1 MKILN
6 KIFGPEDSHKEL
18 NAILAR
24 GKSLL
29 EKNFYD
35 WATVEFNKAL
45 ALNPKLAAKTIT
57 KLFQEMQGS
66 GNPDGTISLGTI
78 VLKMDPKNVEL
89 ANQLGNTYRKKQDWN
104 HAKNMY
110 LHCLKYDPD
119 YKNAVYNLAA
129 TTAKV
134 EVADGMAI
142 SAIDEFENMTDFV
155 LPDIE
160 EGMEILVEMQNK
172 FAVDTVEV
180 KKEQCPD
187 EKNETKVI
195 HEKEAK
201 EDNDIKIKIAD
212 DPENDDNADDPEND
226 DNADDPENDDNA
238 DDPEKDDNADDSEND
253 GNDDLDSIDAV
264 QTFKYISSSLD
275 AESIEEKEAIFTLG
289 IYCLKNNEAMIAQN
303 SLKKLLMRDK
313 ENVDLRCFLVLAISI
328 DGKINE
334 AIKSFQGILGRNPN
348 HRYANVNMG
357 ILLKRKGMIQQS
369 RVRFFRAFKLLE
381 RSKGNY
387 DIKEC
392 LENAEKFFGDNQK
405 KKALEMYE
413 PLISEITSEVLLDRI
428 AKLYLEKK
436 LLDNALEI
444 FKRIFRKNRQNKEA
458 REGIKSIHTA
468 YLIEYENFLK
478 KNDQINAAVNIEKA
492 LKIAAGNNL
501 IQKALSINRLLE
513 NEKRVVELEEMLK
526 DNKKKEIQSKVQEK
540 ISQAEEAETSADYKG
555 AIRYFQEAI
564 RIEPQNSTLKKLIDL
579 CVRIN
584 RSDLTEKIT
593 DWYNKYQHSFME
605 KEKNKLVRS

>member
-1 MKILN
+1 MEILK
-6 KIFGPEDSHKEL
+6 KIFGPEDSHKDV

-29 EKNFYD
+29 EKNFYE

-45 ALNPKLAAKTIT
+45 ALNPTLAAETVT

-78 VLKMDPKNVEL
+78 ALKMDPKNVDL

-110 LHCLKYDPD
+110 LHCLKYHPD

-142 SAIDEFENMTDFV
+142 SAIDEFENMKDFV

-160 EGMEILVEMQNK
+160 EGMGILVEMQTN

-180 KKEQCPD
+180 NQEQSPD
-187 EKNETKVI
+187 EKNKTKVMP
-195 HEKEAK
+195 EKGAK
-201 EDNDIKIKIAD
+201 EDNNIKIKTD
-212 DPENDDNADDPEND
+212 TDTDTND
-226 DNADDPENDDNA
+226 
-238 DDPEKDDNADDSEND
+238 K
-253 GNDDLDSIDAV
+253 DDLDSIDAV
-264 QTFKYISSSLD
+264 QTFKYITSNLE
-275 AESIEEKEAIFTLG
+275 AESLQEKEAIFTLG
-289 IYCLKNNEAMIAQN
+289 IYCLKNNETKIAQY
-303 SLKKLLMRDK
+303 SLKRLLMRDK

-334 AIKSFQGILGRNPN
+334 AIESFQSILGRNPN
-348 HRYANVNMG
+348 HRYTNVNMG

-369 RVRFFRAFKLLE
+369 RVRFFTTFRLLE
-381 RSKGNY
+381 QSKGNY
-387 DIKEC
+387 DMKAC
-392 LENAEKFFGDNQK
+392 LENADKLFNNNQK
-405 KKALEMYE
+405 KKALEIYE
-413 PLISEITSEVLLDRI
+413 PLISEITSEVLLHRI
-428 AKLYLEKK
+428 AKLYLDKK
-436 LLDNALEI
+436 LLDDALEI
-444 FKRIFRKNRQNKEA
+444 YKRIFRKNRQNIEA

-468 YLIEYENFLK
+468 YLIESENFLK
-478 KNDQINAAVNIEKA
+478 KNDKINAAVKIEKA
-492 LKIAAGNNL
+492 LKIAAGINL
-501 IQKALSINRLLE
+501 IQKAISINLLLK
-513 NEKRVVELEEMLK
+513 NGNRVVELEEMLK
-526 DNKKKEIQSKVQEK
+526 DIKRKEIQSKVQEK
-540 ISQAEEAETSADYKG
+540 INKAEEAEKRTDYKG

-564 RIEPQNSTLKKLIDL
+564 KIEPQNSTLKKLIDL

-584 RSDLTEKIT
+584 RPDLTEKIT
-593 DWYNKYQHSFME
+593 DWFNKYQHSLLE
-605 KEKNKLVRS
+605 KEKKQAREELKQSKNNGDESQKDGI

>member
-1 MKILN
+1 MEILK
-6 KIFGPEDSHKEL
+6 KIFGPEDSHKDV

-29 EKNFYD
+29 EKNFYE

-45 ALNPKLAAKTIT
+45 ALNPKLAAETVT

-78 VLKMDPKNVEL
+78 VLKMDPKNVDL

-110 LHCLKYDPD
+110 LHCLKYHPD

-142 SAIDEFENMTDFV
+142 SAIDEFENMKDFV

-160 EGMEILVEMQNK
+160 EGMGILVEMQTN

-180 KKEQCPD
+180 NQEQSPD
-187 EKNETKVI
+187 EKNKTKVMP
-195 HEKEAK
+195 EKGAK
-201 EDNDIKIKIAD
+201 EDNNIKIKTD
-212 DPENDDNADDPEND
+212 TDTDTND
-226 DNADDPENDDNA
+226 
-238 DDPEKDDNADDSEND
+238 K
-253 GNDDLDSIDAV
+253 DDLDSIDAV
-264 QTFKYISSSLD
+264 QTFKYITSNLE
-275 AESIEEKEAIFTLG
+275 AESLQEKEAIFTLG
-289 IYCLKNNEAMIAQN
+289 IYCLKNNETKIAQY
-303 SLKKLLMRDK
+303 SLKRLLMRDK

-334 AIKSFQGILGRNPN
+334 AIESFQSILGRNPN
-348 HRYANVNMG
+348 HRYTNVNMG

-369 RVRFFRAFKLLE
+369 RVRFFTTFRLLE
-381 RSKGNY
+381 QSKGNY
-387 DIKEC
+387 DMKAC
-392 LENAEKFFGDNQK
+392 LENADKLFNNNQK
-405 KKALEMYE
+405 KKALEIYE
-413 PLISEITSEVLLDRI
+413 PLISEITSEVLLHRI
-428 AKLYLEKK
+428 AKLYLDKK
-436 LLDNALEI
+436 LLDGALEVY
-444 FKRIFRKNRQNKEA
+444 KRILRKNRQNKEA

-468 YLIEYENFLK
+468 YLIESENFLK
-478 KNDQINAAVNIEKA
+478 KNDKINAAVKIEKA
-492 LKIAAGNNL
+492 LKIAAGINL
-501 IQKALSINRLLE
+501 IQKAISINLLLKNE
-513 NEKRVVELEEMLK
+513 NRVVELEEMLK
-526 DNKKKEIQSKVQEK
+526 DIKRKEIQSKVQEK
-540 ISQAEEAETSADYKG
+540 INKAEEAEKRTDYKG

-564 RIEPQNSTLKKLIDL
+564 KIEPQNSTLKKLIDL

-584 RSDLTEKIT
+584 RPDLTEKIT
-593 DWYNKYQHSFME
+593 DWFNKYQHSLLE
-605 KEKNKLVRS
+605 KEKKQAREELKQSKNNGDESHKDGI

>member
-1 MKILN
+1 MEILK
-6 KIFGPEDSHKEL
+6 KIFGPEDSHKDV

-29 EKNFYD
+29 EKNFYE

-45 ALNPKLAAKTIT
+45 ALNPKLAAETVT

-78 VLKMDPKNVEL
+78 ALKMDPKNVDL

-142 SAIDEFENMTDFV
+142 SAIDEFENMKDFV

-160 EGMEILVEMQNK
+160 EGMGILVEMQTN

-180 KKEQCPD
+180 NQEQSPD
-187 EKNETKVI
+187 EKNKTKVMP
-195 HEKEAK
+195 EKGAK
-201 EDNDIKIKIAD
+201 EDNNIKIKTETD
-212 DPENDDNADDPEND
+212 TDTDTND
-226 DNADDPENDDNA
+226 
-238 DDPEKDDNADDSEND
+238 K
-253 GNDDLDSIDAV
+253 DDLDSIDAV
-264 QTFKYISSSLD
+264 QTFKYITSNLE
-275 AESIEEKEAIFTLG
+275 AESLQEKEAIFTLG
-289 IYCLKNNEAMIAQN
+289 IYCLKNNETKIAQY
-303 SLKKLLMRDK
+303 SLKRLLMRDK

-334 AIKSFQGILGRNPN
+334 AIESFQSILGRNPN
-348 HRYANVNMG
+348 HRYTNVNMG

-369 RVRFFRAFKLLE
+369 RVRFFTTFRLLE
-381 RSKGNY
+381 QSKGNY
-387 DIKEC
+387 DMKAC
-392 LENAEKFFGDNQK
+392 LENADKLFNNNQK
-405 KKALEMYE
+405 KKALEIYE
-413 PLISEITSEVLLDRI
+413 PLISEITSEVLLHRI
-428 AKLYLEKK
+428 AKLYLDKK
-436 LLDNALEI
+436 LLDGALEVY
-444 FKRIFRKNRQNKEA
+444 KRILRKNRQNKEA

-468 YLIEYENFLK
+468 YLIESENFLK
-478 KNDQINAAVNIEKA
+478 KNDKINAAVKIEKA
-492 LKIAAGNNL
+492 LKIAAGTNL
-501 IQKALSINRLLE
+501 IQKAISINLLLKNE
-513 NEKRVVELEEMLK
+513 NRVVELEEMLK
-526 DNKKKEIQSKVQEK
+526 DIKRKEIQSKVQEK
-540 ISQAEEAETSADYKG
+540 INKAEEAEKKTDYKG

-564 RIEPQNSTLKKLIDL
+564 KIEPQNSTLKKLIDL
-579 CVRIN
+579 CVHIN
-584 RSDLTEKIT
+584 RPDLTEKIT
-593 DWYNKYQHSFME
+593 DWFNKYQHSLLE
-605 KEKNKLVRS
+605 KEKKQAREELKQSKNNGDESQKDGI